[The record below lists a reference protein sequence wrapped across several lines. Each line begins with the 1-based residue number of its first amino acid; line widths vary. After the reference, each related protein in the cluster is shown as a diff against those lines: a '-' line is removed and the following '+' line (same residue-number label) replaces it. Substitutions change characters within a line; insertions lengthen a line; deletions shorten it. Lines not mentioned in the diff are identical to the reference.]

1 MRVERLE
8 PCLQRWRRG
17 SCSALRHGPG
27 GARFTA
33 VGGAGSERATL
44 NQGFLC
50 EEAFLEDDESMMKLM
65 TKTSTRSHFVPLLSL
80 LLFLDLFSRWL
91 PPFAQ
96 QLSRRTKHG
105 QGPASASSHSSTAC
119 RSTRRRSSS
128 APQTLTRSVSQPHPS
143 PHTCDSQF
151 RSI

>member
-1 MRVERLE
+1 MQLDDECRAIVTVSAKVEERL
-8 PCLQRWRRG
+8 LQCPAQWSRWCQVHGRG
-17 SCSALRHGPG
+17 G
-27 GARFTA
+27 GRIR
-33 VGGAGSERATL
+33 ERATL

-50 EEAFLEDDESMMKLM
+50 EKAFLEDDESMMKLM

-105 QGPASASSHSSTAC
+105 QVPASASSHSSTAC

-143 PHTCDSQF
+143 PHT
-151 RSI
+151 